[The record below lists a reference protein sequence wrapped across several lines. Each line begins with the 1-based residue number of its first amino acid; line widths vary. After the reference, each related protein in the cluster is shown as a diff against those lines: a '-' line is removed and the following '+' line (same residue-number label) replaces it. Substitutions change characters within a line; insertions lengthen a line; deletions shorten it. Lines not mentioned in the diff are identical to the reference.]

1 MSSTVAR
8 QTLSPRRYCLHA
20 ETQMSR
26 LMLGCHRKRGHLALM
41 LTAAGLRRVTS
52 VKWRK
57 RRYLMMMESSLK
69 WATQAAG

>member
-1 MSSTVAR
+1 
-8 QTLSPRRYCLHA
+8 
-20 ETQMSR
+20 
-26 LMLGCHRKRGHLALM
+26 M

-57 RRYLMMMESSLK
+57 RRYLMMMEPSLK